1 MTAKEQIL
9 QTMNRLP
16 ADASIEDAMA
26 ELFLLYKV
34 QRGVDQADQG
44 KTVSQEEAKKRMA
57 RWLN

>member
-9 QTMNRLP
+9 QTMSRLP

-26 ELFLLYKV
+26 ELYLLYKI
-34 QRGVDQADQG
+34 QRGIEQADKGQ
-44 KTVSQEEAKKRMA
+44 TVSNEEAKKRMA